1 MLMPQYQIPQEAQ
14 ARRLSKQAHAQFEAA
29 SRAGSD
35 SDRYVRVTVILASV
49 LFIIGISGHFPV
61 RGARYFL
68 IAIGGVLIAYS
79 VVELVRLPG
88 LPS

>member
-1 MLMPQYQIPQEAQ
+1 M
-14 ARRLSKQAHAQFEAA
+14 
-29 SRAGSD
+29 AGNN

-49 LFIIGISGHFPV
+49 LFILGISGHFPV
-61 RGARYFL
+61 RTARYFL

-79 VVELVRLPG
+79 IELLSLPG